1 MRKIKVKDKSKKT
14 TTFLVGMNL
23 GIILAA
29 GTASAAILYQSSQVS
44 YSNSSSG
51 LSSTTVQG
59 AIDELANE
67 CEPYIEFSIQY
78 HQTSSSSAATYRYE
92 VKAGTTWYNW
102 CRGNG
107 DSVMGTCS
115 SSGPMAY
122 SPNAANGDTNLG
134 YIRKTNST
142 SGTQIAGN
150 ETIAQTTYYVFGG
163 DYCCFDPE
171 TLITID
177 LDGNTKMIK
186 DFEVGDS
193 LVVVNVETNEKL
205 ICTVIKDASEH
216 PNTYDFTELTM
227 EDGTT
232 LRFNSYHPIYT
243 TDGYKSVIGY
253 NDYPILKE
261 GDYLVNFDGNPVKI
275 TKLYRYEVEEAE
287 MTYNLLIKGVEED
300 FLEEKYAYLANNKLV
315 HTGIAEYPS
324 EEEYRESH
332 KDRCTKQDL
341 YKDFDFDKATDEEII
356 DFLVELY
363 KQDPQAEKE
372 YIKYYINAKQYF
384 RYTEFAKQV
393 KQKIK
398 DINLII

>member
-14 TTFLVGMNL
+14 TTFLIGVNL
-23 GIILAA
+23 GIILGAS
-29 GTASAAILYQSSQVS
+29 TASAAILYQSSQVS
-44 YSNSSSG
+44 YSNTNSG
-51 LSSTTVQG
+51 LSSTNVQA
-59 AIDELANE
+59 AIDELSQYLNVINFEISYNE
-67 CEPYIEFSIQY
+67 LDGYFNYYTYSVIE
-78 HQTSSSSAATYRYE
+78 
-92 VKAGTTWYNW
+92 GTTWQQF
-102 CRGNG
+102 RNG
-107 DSVMGTCS
+107 KGS
-115 SSGPMAY
+115 SIITSDYAFI
-122 SPNAANGDTNLG
+122 SPRTGEKG
-134 YIRKTNST
+134 YLRST
-142 SGTQIAGN
+142 SGLNGTRVQGSDVIIAN
-150 ETIAQTTYYVFGG
+150 KRYWAYEG
-163 DYCCFDPE
+163 DYDTCCFDPE

-186 DFEVGDS
+186 DFEVGDT

-232 LRFNSYHPIYT
+232 LRFNSYHPVYT

-253 NDYPILKE
+253 NNYPILKE

-341 YKDFDFDKATDEEII
+341 YKDFNFDKATDEEII

-363 KQDPQAEKE
+363 KQDHQAEKE

>member
-1 MRKIKVKDKSKKT
+1 MKKFKGKNT
-14 TTFLVGMNL
+14 TTLLVGVNL
-23 GIILAA
+23 GIILGAS
-29 GTASAAILYQSSQVS
+29 TASAAILYQSSQVS
-44 YSNSSSG
+44 YSNTNSG
-51 LSSTTVQG
+51 LSATNVQT
-59 AIDELANE
+59 AIDELSDQCNGSSVAM
-67 CEPYIEFSIQY
+67 ITFSIKFKPY
-78 HQTSSSSAATYRYE
+78 NSSTVTTYNFDVQQGITWATWQSG
-92 VKAGTTWYNW
+92 AGGSFVNVEYAFSPDPN
-102 CRGNG
+102 
-107 DSVMGTCS
+107 S
-115 SSGPMAY
+115 MAQ
-122 SPNAANGDTNLG
+122 G

-142 SGTQIAGN
+142 SGTRISGSDVITA
-150 ETIAQTTYYVFGG
+150 TTYYAFGG

-186 DFEVGDS
+186 DFEVGDT

-341 YKDFDFDKATDEEII
+341 YKDFNFDKATDEEII

-384 RYTEFAKQV
+384 RYTEFAKKV